1 MCMAEDIVAL
11 VDWKD
16 AMWFLGAMGLW
27 LLSDIFEHYYRRRG
41 RKGRRH
47 SLNALCLPT

>member
-1 MCMAEDIVAL
+1 MCITEDIVAL

-27 LLSDIFEHYYRRRG
+27 LCPTFSSATIDAEVERG
-41 RKGRRH
+41 EGTR
-47 SLNALCLPT
+47 